1 MPSQKILEQKKQVV
15 AGIAEQLKGAVA
27 GVLVNY
33 SGITVEDD
41 TKLRRELREAGV
53 QYGVIKNTLL
63 KRAIDDAGLGA
74 LDSVLEGTTA
84 LATSKE
90 DYSAAARI
98 LCKYAKDSKTFEVK
112 SGFADGKV
120 LSVDEVNDLA
130 KLPSREVLIAMVLGA
145 MNATIT
151 GLAVALNA
159 IVEKQ
164 SEGAAPA
171 EEAAPQKRQNNSK
184 SKNNLLMEGIHDV

>member
-33 SGITVEDD
+33 SGITVED

-171 EEAAPQKRQNNSK
+171 EEAAPA
-184 SKNNLLMEGIHDV
+184 EAAE

>member
-1 MPSQKILEQKKQVV
+1 MPSQKILEEKKQIVSN
-15 AGIAEQLKGAVA
+15 IAEQLKGAVA

-53 QYGVIKNTLL
+53 HYGVVKNTLL
-63 KRAIDDAGLGA
+63 KRAAEEAGLSG
-74 LDSVLEGTTA
+74 LDPVLEGTTA
-84 LATSKE
+84 LATSTE

-112 SGFADGKV
+112 SGFTDGKV
-120 LSVDEVNDLA
+120 ISVDEVNNLA

-164 SEGAAPA
+164 QADVPA
-171 EEAAPQKRQNNSK
+171 EEAAPAEQA
-184 SKNNLLMEGIHDV
+184 

>member
-1 MPSQKILEQKKQVV
+1 ML
-15 AGIAEQLKGAVA
+15 
-27 GVLVNY
+27 NY
-33 SGITVEDD
+33 ED
-41 TKLRRELREAGV
+41 
-53 QYGVIKNTLL
+53 QFYSLL

-171 EEAAPQKRQNNSK
+171 EEAAPA
-184 SKNNLLMEGIHDV
+184 EAAE